1 MTLSLFWSRYTLE
14 LQEQHLR
21 EVDAFYHY
29 LIARERWNWLLAK
42 IPEQDQIKI
51 LCGHNHGK
59 DAWTCRTWFDH
70 MLEWIKANKPP
81 AVYDAVVDKIHMI
94 EEKPIEKLEKQA
106 ARNISP
112 EELEKLHRAGYFQCV
127 AAPDKVPE
135 SE

>member
-1 MTLSLFWSRYTLE
+1 
-14 LQEQHLR
+14 
-21 EVDAFYHY
+21 
-29 LIARERWNWLLAK
+29 
-42 IPEQDQIKI
+42 
-51 LCGHNHGK
+51 
-59 DAWTCRTWFDH
+59 

-94 EEKPIEKLEKQA
+94 EEKPIEELEKQA

-135 SE
+135 SG